1 MERWWPVV
9 VDEDLLALRKAR
21 CVWAVFAL
29 LLVGMSCEAMADDRK
44 RMDAEQRDARTEGSV
59 DAGRHGADGAAERH
73 YAAAMEYQR
82 AGQRMKAFQEFT
94 IAAGMGD
101 ARAKEAREKIAAE
114 MRAVGKRP
122 AVDAEP
128 AGGSVADG
136 LAAQPTNAGALGARR
151 EIPAPIPHAN
161 VSGRCEEIRTRVEGE
176 LRDLPGDD
184 AVTIREQ
191 VMAEAG
197 CN

>member
-1 MERWWPVV
+1 M
-9 VDEDLLALRKAR
+9 VDGDSPALCKAR
-21 CVWAVFAL
+21 GVWAAFAL
-29 LLVGMSCEAMADDRK
+29 VLGSMGCEAMADDVGG
-44 RMDAEQRDARTEGSV
+44 MDAEQRDARTEGGV
-59 DAGRHGADGAAERH
+59 DADRHGADGAAERH

-101 ARAKEAREKIAAE
+101 ARAKEAREKIAAD
-114 MRAVGKRP
+114 MRAEGNRP
-122 AVDAEP
+122 AEDAEP

-136 LAAQPTNAGALGARR
+136 PAAQPTNAGALGARR
-151 EIPAPIPHAN
+151 EVPVPIPHAN
-161 VSGRCEEIRTRVEGE
+161 VSGRCEEIRTRIEGE

-184 AVTIREQ
+184 ANTIRDQ